1 MSQTGEFHWLIN
13 NLLWQLF
20 YRASG
25 FGFLPSSYS
34 LLPFSRPTHLTC
46 CSAMLIVIW
55 VIRLEINLQEIGV
68 FLLTYLTAVLVWL
81 WDQIHQRQCTEVACK
96 SLCIGAPPS

>member
-1 MSQTGEFHWLIN
+1 
-13 NLLWQLF
+13 
-20 YRASG
+20 
-25 FGFLPSSYS
+25 
-34 LLPFSRPTHLTC
+34 
-46 CSAMLIVIW
+46 MLIVIW

-81 WDQIHQRQCTEVACK
+81 WDQIHQRQYTEVTCK